1 LYLSKRFWHGPDDDT
16 AKLDHT
22 GSGPY
27 IHFSS
32 AFRDSIPPS
41 HTHQR
46 PSYTCEEEIQQMR
59 KRKKNRWIYF
69 IKESLF
75 GSSSSLFCCLGCKII
90 RGKRKRG
97 DFGVKRPNW
106 PRLLSLYHFAA
117 STTLSRSLSTSQ
129 FLPFGGYCTVTMN
142 QKANVSKELNARH
155 RKVSLPSL
163 IEISILP
170 LPVLDC
176 FCVNLDFF
184 FILIILSRFE
194 LNGDWFHM
202 MCAMT
207 LD

>member
-1 LYLSKRFWHGPDDDT
+1 MYLSKRFLPGPDDDT
-16 AKLDHT
+16 AKLYHT
-22 GSGPY
+22 GRGPY

-106 PRLLSLYHFAA
+106 PRLLSL
-117 STTLSRSLSTSQ
+117 
-129 FLPFGGYCTVTMN
+129 
-142 QKANVSKELNARH
+142 
-155 RKVSLPSL
+155 
-163 IEISILP
+163 SIL
-170 LPVLDC
+170 LQLLRLSLDQPVSSFWRL
-176 FCVNLDFF
+176 LYGHHEPEGQR
-184 FILIILSRFE
+184 L
-194 LNGDWFHM
+194 
-202 MCAMT
+202 
-207 LD
+207 